1 MSREHLK
8 HAQRVVAAFSE
19 KLSQSGRDHVGAKH
33 FAELEVLIEVAMATA
48 VNETRE
54 QLASQL
60 DEMSRTLRASEYSD

>member
-19 KLSQSGRDHVGAKH
+19 KLSQSGRDHIGAKH

-48 VNETRE
+48 VNDSRGQMAAQLETLI
-54 QLASQL
+54 Q
-60 DEMSRTLRASEYSD
+60 TLRASEYSD

>member
-19 KLSQSGRDHVGAKH
+19 KLSQSGRDHIGAKH

-48 VNETRE
+48 VNDSRE
-54 QLASQL
+54 QMAAQL
-60 DEMSRTLRASEYSD
+60 ETLIQTLRASEYSD